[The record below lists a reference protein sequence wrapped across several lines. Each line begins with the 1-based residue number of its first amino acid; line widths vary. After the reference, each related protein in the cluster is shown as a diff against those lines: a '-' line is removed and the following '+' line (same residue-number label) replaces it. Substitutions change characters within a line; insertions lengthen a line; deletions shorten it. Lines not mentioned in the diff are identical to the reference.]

1 MKILFPLEVFYPS
14 LAGGPA
20 NSVYWI
26 TKRLVRCGVNPVIIA
41 SDTGLP
47 ANIEINKWIK
57 SDAGDVIYVRTPNRR
72 IPLSQTL
79 KALAQVRRADIVQIS
94 SVFYPANTAT
104 AIAASLLGK
113 KIVFSPRG
121 ELDPKALE
129 FSRWRKKLFLSLVK
143 LFVGRRPV
151 YHSTCDEETKYIRN
165 MFGERASVVQ
175 IPNFIELPE
184 LKERSQQSYLLYLGR
199 LDRKKAIDNLL
210 RALKQSKVFAE
221 SNFVLKIAGRGL
233 PEYEEYLTR
242 LTADLGLG
250 SKVEFLGQIGGDEK
264 QQLLADA
271 YFTLMPSH
279 TENFGNVVLESLA
292 QNTPVLASTG
302 TPWSELEQVR
312 VGMWVENSPASLAAS
327 IDKMLSIPEEEYE
340 AMRSRSRTFVE
351 ERYDIERNYHH
362 WIDLYNQL

>member
-184 LKERSQQSYLLYLGR
+184 LKERSQQSL
-199 LDRKKAIDNLL
+199 
-210 RALKQSKVFAE
+210 
-221 SNFVLKIAGRGL
+221 
-233 PEYEEYLTR
+233 
-242 LTADLGLG
+242 
-250 SKVEFLGQIGGDEK
+250 
-264 QQLLADA
+264 
-271 YFTLMPSH
+271 
-279 TENFGNVVLESLA
+279 SL
-292 QNTPVLASTG
+292 
-302 TPWSELEQVR
+302 
-312 VGMWVENSPASLAAS
+312 
-327 IDKMLSIPEEEYE
+327 IHI
-340 AMRSRSRTFVE
+340 
-351 ERYDIERNYHH
+351 
-362 WIDLYNQL
+362 

>member
-1 MKILFPLEVFYPS
+1 
-14 LAGGPA
+14 
-20 NSVYWI
+20 
-26 TKRLVRCGVNPVIIA
+26 
-41 SDTGLP
+41 
-47 ANIEINKWIK
+47 
-57 SDAGDVIYVRTPNRR
+57 
-72 IPLSQTL
+72 
-79 KALAQVRRADIVQIS
+79 
-94 SVFYPANTAT
+94 
-104 AIAASLLGK
+104 
-113 KIVFSPRG
+113 
-121 ELDPKALE
+121 
-129 FSRWRKKLFLSLVK
+129 
-143 LFVGRRPV
+143 V
-151 YHSTCDEETKYIRN
+151 YHSTCDQETKYIRN
-165 MFGERASVVQ
+165 MLGERASVVQ

-264 QQLLADA
+264 QQLLTDA